1 MSIIWKYLDKR
12 SATVAAI
19 KDYSSMEF
27 IINHTD
33 EEITAERLKADGV
46 GSPNWDGMPH
56 THNPQAGEE
65 RILNMIAEIDVLK
78 ERYRQAV
85 EYMEWFR
92 PAWEEL
98 SEDELDVYKR
108 GRNTNTHSKAK
119 NATMG
124 QYRKATGLEALYG
137 YLYLKGDMERLQ
149 YFVDGMIRQYLAGKE
164 Q

>member
-1 MSIIWKYLDKR
+1 MEESVKTEQVNAYQYSPLELSYMGDSILDLLVKKYFVTHSNMQPHKYHVEV
-12 SATVAAI
+12 SKIVKAVNQA
-19 KDYSSMEF
+19 DY
-27 IINHTD
+27 
-33 EEITAERLKADGV
+33 
-46 GSPNWDGMPH
+46 
-56 THNPQAGEE
+56 
-65 RILNMIAEIDVLK
+65 ID
-78 ERYRQAV
+78 QI
-85 EYMEWFR
+85 M
-92 PAWEEL
+92 EEL

-149 YFVDGMIRQYLAGKE
+149 YFVNGMIKQYLAGKE

>member
-1 MSIIWKYLDKR
+1 MEESVKTEQVNAYQYSPLALAYMGDSILDLLVKKYFVTHSNMQPHKYHVEV
-12 SATVAAI
+12 SKIVKAVNQA
-19 KDYSSMEF
+19 DY
-27 IINHTD
+27 
-33 EEITAERLKADGV
+33 
-46 GSPNWDGMPH
+46 
-56 THNPQAGEE
+56 
-65 RILNMIAEIDVLK
+65 ID
-78 ERYRQAV
+78 QI
-85 EYMEWFR
+85 M
-92 PAWEEL
+92 EEL

-149 YFVDGMIRQYLAGKE
+149 YFVNGMIKQYLAGKE

>member
-1 MSIIWKYLDKR
+1 MEESVKTEQVNAYQYSPLALAYMGDSILDLLVKKYFVTHSNMQPHKYHVEV
-12 SATVAAI
+12 SKIVKAVNQA
-19 KDYSSMEF
+19 DY
-27 IINHTD
+27 
-33 EEITAERLKADGV
+33 
-46 GSPNWDGMPH
+46 
-56 THNPQAGEE
+56 
-65 RILNMIAEIDVLK
+65 ID
-78 ERYRQAV
+78 QI
-85 EYMEWFR
+85 M
-92 PAWEEL
+92 EEL

-149 YFVDGMIRQYLAGKE
+149 YFVDGMIKQYLAGKV

>member
-1 MSIIWKYLDKR
+1 MEESVKNEPVNAYQYSPLALAYMGDSILDLLVKKYFVTHSNMQPHKYHVEV
-12 SATVAAI
+12 SKIV
-19 KDYSSMEF
+19 
-27 IINHTD
+27 
-33 EEITAERLKADGV
+33 KAV
-46 GSPNWDGMPH
+46 N
-56 THNPQAGEE
+56 
-65 RILNMIAEIDVLK
+65 
-78 ERYRQAV
+78 QAV
-85 EYMEWFR
+85 YIDQIM
-92 PAWEEL
+92 EEL

-149 YFVDGMIRQYLAGKE
+149 YFVDGMIRQYLASKE

>member
-1 MSIIWKYLDKR
+1 MEESVKTEQVNAYQYSPLALAYMGDSILDLLVKKYFVTHSNMQPHKYHVEV
-12 SATVAAI
+12 SKIVKAVNQA
-19 KDYSSMEF
+19 DY
-27 IINHTD
+27 
-33 EEITAERLKADGV
+33 
-46 GSPNWDGMPH
+46 
-56 THNPQAGEE
+56 
-65 RILNMIAEIDVLK
+65 ID
-78 ERYRQAV
+78 QI
-85 EYMEWFR
+85 M
-92 PAWEEL
+92 EEL

-149 YFVDGMIRQYLAGKE
+149 YFVDGMIRQYLESKE

>member
-1 MSIIWKYLDKR
+1 MEESVKTEQVNAYQYSPLALAYMGDSILDLLVKKYFVTHSNMQPHKYHVEV
-12 SATVAAI
+12 SKIVKAVNQA
-19 KDYSSMEF
+19 DY
-27 IINHTD
+27 
-33 EEITAERLKADGV
+33 
-46 GSPNWDGMPH
+46 
-56 THNPQAGEE
+56 
-65 RILNMIAEIDVLK
+65 ID
-78 ERYRQAV
+78 QI
-85 EYMEWFR
+85 M
-92 PAWEEL
+92 EEL

-137 YLYLKGDMERLQ
+137 YLYLKGDMDRLQ

>member
-1 MSIIWKYLDKR
+1 MEESVKTEQVNAYQFSPLALAYMGDSILDLLVKKYFVTHSNMQPHKYHVEV
-12 SATVAAI
+12 SKIVKAVNQA
-19 KDYSSMEF
+19 DY
-27 IINHTD
+27 
-33 EEITAERLKADGV
+33 
-46 GSPNWDGMPH
+46 
-56 THNPQAGEE
+56 
-65 RILNMIAEIDVLK
+65 ID
-78 ERYRQAV
+78 QI
-85 EYMEWFR
+85 M
-92 PAWEEL
+92 EEL

-149 YFVDGMIRQYLAGKE
+149 YFVNGMIKQYLAGKE

>member
-1 MSIIWKYLDKR
+1 MEESVKTEQVNAYQYSPLALAYMGDSILDLLVKKYFVTHSNMQPHKYHVEV
-12 SATVAAI
+12 SKIVKAVNQA
-19 KDYSSMEF
+19 DY
-27 IINHTD
+27 
-33 EEITAERLKADGV
+33 
-46 GSPNWDGMPH
+46 
-56 THNPQAGEE
+56 
-65 RILNMIAEIDVLK
+65 ID
-78 ERYRQAV
+78 QI
-85 EYMEWFR
+85 MD
-92 PAWEEL
+92 EL

-149 YFVDGMIRQYLAGKE
+149 YFVNGMIKQYLAGKE

>member
-1 MSIIWKYLDKR
+1 MEESVKTEQVNAYQYSPLALAYMGDSILDLLVKKYFVTHSNMQPHKYHVEV
-12 SATVAAI
+12 SKIVKAV
-19 KDYSSMEF
+19 
-27 IINHTD
+27 NQ
-33 EEITAERLKADGV
+33 AEY
-46 GSPNWDGMPH
+46 
-56 THNPQAGEE
+56 
-65 RILNMIAEIDVLK
+65 ID
-78 ERYRQAV
+78 QI
-85 EYMEWFR
+85 M
-92 PAWEEL
+92 EEL

-149 YFVDGMIRQYLAGKE
+149 YFVDGMIRQYLESKE

>member
-1 MSIIWKYLDKR
+1 MEESVKAEQVNAYQYSPLALAYMGDSILDLLVKKYFVTHSNMQPHKYHVEV
-12 SATVAAI
+12 SKIVKAVNQA
-19 KDYSSMEF
+19 DY
-27 IINHTD
+27 
-33 EEITAERLKADGV
+33 
-46 GSPNWDGMPH
+46 
-56 THNPQAGEE
+56 
-65 RILNMIAEIDVLK
+65 ID
-78 ERYRQAV
+78 QI
-85 EYMEWFR
+85 M
-92 PAWEEL
+92 EEL

-149 YFVDGMIRQYLAGKE
+149 YFVNGMIKQYLAGKE

>member
-1 MSIIWKYLDKR
+1 MKESVKTEQVNAYQYSPLALAYMGDSILDLLVKKYFVTHSNMQPHKYHVEV
-12 SATVAAI
+12 SKIVKAVNQA
-19 KDYSSMEF
+19 DY
-27 IINHTD
+27 
-33 EEITAERLKADGV
+33 
-46 GSPNWDGMPH
+46 
-56 THNPQAGEE
+56 
-65 RILNMIAEIDVLK
+65 ID
-78 ERYRQAV
+78 QI
-85 EYMEWFR
+85 M
-92 PAWEEL
+92 EEL

-149 YFVDGMIRQYLAGKE
+149 YFVDGMIKQYLAGKE

>member
-1 MSIIWKYLDKR
+1 MEESVKTEQVNAYQYSPLALAYMGDSILDLLVKKYFVTHSNMQPHKYHVEVSKIDK
-12 SATVAAI
+12 AVNQA
-19 KDYSSMEF
+19 DY
-27 IINHTD
+27 
-33 EEITAERLKADGV
+33 
-46 GSPNWDGMPH
+46 
-56 THNPQAGEE
+56 
-65 RILNMIAEIDVLK
+65 ID
-78 ERYRQAV
+78 QI
-85 EYMEWFR
+85 M
-92 PAWEEL
+92 EEL

>member
-1 MSIIWKYLDKR
+1 MEESVKTEQVNAYQYSPLALAYMGDSILELLVKKYFVTHSNMQPHKYHVEV
-12 SATVAAI
+12 SKIVKAVNQA
-19 KDYSSMEF
+19 DY
-27 IINHTD
+27 
-33 EEITAERLKADGV
+33 
-46 GSPNWDGMPH
+46 
-56 THNPQAGEE
+56 
-65 RILNMIAEIDVLK
+65 ID
-78 ERYRQAV
+78 QI
-85 EYMEWFR
+85 M
-92 PAWEEL
+92 EEL

-149 YFVDGMIRQYLAGKE
+149 YFVDGMIKQYLAGKE

>member
-1 MSIIWKYLDKR
+1 MEESVKTEQVNAYQYSPLALAYMGDSILDLLVKKYFVTHSNMQPHKYHVDVSKIVK
-12 SATVAAI
+12 AVNQA
-19 KDYSSMEF
+19 DY
-27 IINHTD
+27 
-33 EEITAERLKADGV
+33 
-46 GSPNWDGMPH
+46 
-56 THNPQAGEE
+56 
-65 RILNMIAEIDVLK
+65 ID
-78 ERYRQAV
+78 QI
-85 EYMEWFR
+85 M
-92 PAWEEL
+92 EEL

-149 YFVDGMIRQYLAGKE
+149 YFVNGMIKQYLAGKE

>member
-1 MSIIWKYLDKR
+1 MEESVKTEQVNAYQYSPLALAYMGDSILDMLVKKYFVTHSNMQPHKYHVEV
-12 SATVAAI
+12 SKIVKAVNQA
-19 KDYSSMEF
+19 DY
-27 IINHTD
+27 
-33 EEITAERLKADGV
+33 
-46 GSPNWDGMPH
+46 
-56 THNPQAGEE
+56 
-65 RILNMIAEIDVLK
+65 ID
-78 ERYRQAV
+78 QI
-85 EYMEWFR
+85 M
-92 PAWEEL
+92 EEL

>member
-1 MSIIWKYLDKR
+1 MEESVKTEQVNVYQYSPLALAYMGDSILDLLVKKYFVTHSNMQPHKYHVEV
-12 SATVAAI
+12 SKIVKAVNQA
-19 KDYSSMEF
+19 DY
-27 IINHTD
+27 
-33 EEITAERLKADGV
+33 
-46 GSPNWDGMPH
+46 
-56 THNPQAGEE
+56 
-65 RILNMIAEIDVLK
+65 ID
-78 ERYRQAV
+78 QI
-85 EYMEWFR
+85 M
-92 PAWEEL
+92 EEL

-149 YFVDGMIRQYLAGKE
+149 YFVDGMIKQYLAGKE

>member
-1 MSIIWKYLDKR
+1 MEESVKTEQVNAYQYSPLALAYIGDSILDLLVKKYFVTHSNMQPHKYHVEV
-12 SATVAAI
+12 SKIVKAVNQA
-19 KDYSSMEF
+19 DY
-27 IINHTD
+27 
-33 EEITAERLKADGV
+33 
-46 GSPNWDGMPH
+46 
-56 THNPQAGEE
+56 
-65 RILNMIAEIDVLK
+65 ID
-78 ERYRQAV
+78 QI
-85 EYMEWFR
+85 M
-92 PAWEEL
+92 EEL

-149 YFVDGMIRQYLAGKE
+149 YFVNGMIKQYLAGKE